1 MNITVNPVD
10 DAPTVLNPITDV
22 NVDEDAANSVIDLTN
37 VFTDIDNDIALI
49 VKSVFVNDNTG
60 LVTATIVDNQ
70 LTLDYQDNQSGIA
83 NITIRGTSNGK
94 TVDDTFVVTVN
105 PVDDAP
111 TVLNPITD
119 VNVDEDSA
127 NTVIDL
133 TNVFTDIDNDIALI
147 VKSVFVN
154 DNPGL
159 VTATIVDNQLTL
171 DYQDNQSGIAN
182 ITIRGTSNGKTVDD
196 TFVVNV
202 GAVDNPPTVLNP
214 ITDVNV
220 DEDAENSV
228 INLSNVFSDVDG
240 DVIVKTVFVNSNPG
254 LVTATIVDNHL
265 TLDYQDNQSGTAN
278 ITIRGTSNGKTV
290 DDTLVVTVNPVD
302 DAPTVLNPITDVNV
316 DEDAANTVIDLTN
329 IFTDIDNDIALIVKS
344 VFVNDNTGLVTAT
357 IVDNQLILD
366 YQDNQSGIAN
376 ITIRGTS
383 NGKTVDDTFVVT
395 VNPVDDAPTVLN
407 PITDVN
413 VDEDAENSVIN
424 LSNVFSD
431 VDGDVIVKT
440 VFVNSNP
447 GLVTA
452 TI

>member
-1 MNITVNPVD
+1 
-10 DAPTVLNPITDV
+10 
-22 NVDEDAANSVIDLTN
+22 
-37 VFTDIDNDIALI
+37 
-49 VKSVFVNDNTG
+49 
-60 LVTATIVDNQ
+60 
-70 LTLDYQDNQSGIA
+70 QDNQSGIA

-94 TVDDTFVVTVN
+94 TVDDTFVITVN

-111 TVLNPITD
+111 TVINPITD
-119 VNVDEDSA
+119 VNVGEDAA
-127 NTVIDL
+127 NTVIDIS
-133 TNVFTDIDNDIALI
+133 NVFSDVDGDVI
-147 VKSVFVN
+147 VKTVFVN
-154 DNPGL
+154 SNPGL

-220 DEDAENSV
+220 NEDAENSV

-254 LVTATIVDNHL
+254 LVTANIVN
-265 TLDYQDNQSGTAN
+265 
-278 ITIRGTSNGKTV
+278 
-290 DDTLVVTVNPVD
+290 
-302 DAPTVLNPITDVNV
+302 
-316 DEDAANTVIDLTN
+316 
-329 IFTDIDNDIALIVKS
+329 
-344 VFVNDNTGLVTAT
+344 
-357 IVDNQLILD
+357 NQLTLD

-383 NGKTVDDTFVVT
+383 NGKTVDDTFVVN
-395 VNPVDDAPTVLN
+395 VGAVDNPPTVLN

-413 VDEDAENSVIN
+413 VDEDAENSVID
-424 LSNVFSD
+424 LTNVFSD

-452 TI
+452 TIVDNQLTLDYQDNQSGTANITIRT